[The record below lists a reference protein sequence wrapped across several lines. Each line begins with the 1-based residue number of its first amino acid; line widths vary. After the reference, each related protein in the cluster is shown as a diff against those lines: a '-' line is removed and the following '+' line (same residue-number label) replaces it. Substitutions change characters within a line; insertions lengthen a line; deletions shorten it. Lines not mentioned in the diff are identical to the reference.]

1 MPLSPYRF
9 FFLPYRFA
17 GYLHLSQSKRFMHM
31 RPPSQKI
38 IRSASIDLGHS
49 YLCCKNASWSK
60 LTVATCSHNVIN
72 GPWCLKMAFGLI
84 LLSFLLSFCYRFVSR
99 KFSPF
104 VGHTYT
110 WSSQNASLHC
120 RTVTLTSPQ
129 THNAMQN
136 MWLTWMNPIPPEE
149 AHSARIM
156 MVTYVDTYIH
166 IHTYVYIYIYMYTH
180 MHVYIYICIYN
191 T

>member
-1 MPLSPYRF
+1 MNPGCVPPRQPAYEVIKKPRINLLMPLSPYRF
-9 FFLPYRFA
+9 FSS
-17 GYLHLSQSKRFMHM
+17 LSFCRLSALITIKEVYAHAAAI
-31 RPPSQKI
+31 QKI

-49 YLCCKNASWSK
+49 HLCCKNASWSK

-120 RTVTLTSPQ
+120 RAVTLTSPQ

-136 MWLTWMNPIPPEE
+136 M
-149 AHSARIM
+149 
-156 MVTYVDTYIH
+156 
-166 IHTYVYIYIYMYTH
+166 
-180 MHVYIYICIYN
+180 
-191 T
+191 